1 MSKCSPTL
9 SLKKINNWHRSTT
22 GTQEVTHEHNQASS
36 QQLPIARKSL
46 RIDDLCDSGKT
57 RRKARYSSRRGGV
70 GGSDVS
76 LPRCHVAGI
85 KALLVHYEADA
96 IMKSFHPLTFAI
108 YLATLLV
115 GGGERWEEAG
125 CDTSSTVTSLHQHD
139 IVSSSRRCPKVHN
152 GAIDQANDTP
162 RLSIFRQRDLMTS
175 CQLTGHFKKPT
186 SNIE

>member
-1 MSKCSPTL
+1 MQTLIFDVVLGVTSNTRHQSANKSHCDVAECPSVRSPTL

-22 GTQEVTHEHNQASS
+22 GTQEITHEHNQASS

-76 LPRCHVAGI
+76 LLPRCHVAGI

-108 YLATLLV
+108 YLATLRV
-115 GGGERWEEAG
+115 GGGDGRRQG
-125 CDTSSTVTSLHQHD
+125 VT
-139 IVSSSRRCPKVHN
+139 
-152 GAIDQANDTP
+152 
-162 RLSIFRQRDLMTS
+162 
-175 CQLTGHFKKPT
+175 PT
-186 SNIE
+186 TQ